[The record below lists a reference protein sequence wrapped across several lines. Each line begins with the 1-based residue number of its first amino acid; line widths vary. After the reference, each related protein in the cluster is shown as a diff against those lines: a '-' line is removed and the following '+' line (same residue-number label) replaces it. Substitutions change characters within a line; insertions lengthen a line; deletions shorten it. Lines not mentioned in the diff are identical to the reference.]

1 MSHHPPIFS
10 HEVDPLDAD
19 DWLKIIGKKL
29 DITQCND
36 WEKVLYASGRFKGAA
51 SDWWDA
57 VTAAH
62 ANADALTWQEF
73 QVNFRA
79 HHIPLRIM
87 KLKKKEFLS
96 LTQGN
101 MTISE
106 HRDRFTQLSH
116 YTPEEVDS
124 DEKHQERFL
133 EGLIG
138 PFHTSYRA
146 TVSPT
151 FRLCW
156 TKQFALKAKGK
167 SCQVIRGSTKGR
179 PTEIPIRT
187 TPKVLSSAPKIRV
200 ETITIKH
207 NALDNKVRGAIN
219 TKTSRE
225 VALRPVK
232 GLVGNNRIVKEAPWT
247 HRPRRTIQLP

>member
-1 MSHHPPIFS
+1 MQLLQGLTTSVQQIQQNQQNQQYQQQQQHAPQARDKHRDFMSHHPPIFS

-36 WEKVLYASGRFKGAA
+36 REKVLYASGRFKGAA

-57 VTAAH
+57 FTAAH

-87 KLKKKEFLS
+87 KLNKKEFLS

-101 MTISE
+101 MTVSE

-124 DEKHQERFL
+124 DEKHQECFL

-151 FRLCW
+151 FRLC
-156 TKQFALKAKGK
+156 
-167 SCQVIRGSTKGR
+167 
-179 PTEIPIRT
+179 
-187 TPKVLSSAPKIRV
+187 
-200 ETITIKH
+200 
-207 NALDNKVRGAIN
+207 
-219 TKTSRE
+219 
-225 VALRPVK
+225 
-232 GLVGNNRIVKEAPWT
+232 
-247 HRPRRTIQLP
+247 